1 MTTQNTHGGVRPGA
15 GRPPAEKT
23 EQKRIPIGILSQIE
37 NIIAQYKGQLPKDTL
52 FLEARTKLS
61 LPLATE
67 RVQAGFH
74 SPAAPYLSD
83 YIDLN
88 EYLVKNFV
96 STILVRV
103 IGLSMINI
111 GIEPG
116 DLLFIDR
123 SVEAHHRDVVLAD
136 YDGDFTLKRL
146 IRTLKGIEL
155 HPENPDF
162 PILRPKSSSTI
173 QLVGVLM
180 SSIKK
185 FK

>member
-1 MTTQNTHGGVRPGA
+1 MNNGGERPGA
-15 GRPPAEKT
+15 GRPANEPTA
-23 EQKRIPIGILSQIE
+23 QRRIPIGVLSQVE
-37 NIIAQYKGQLPKDTL
+37 NVIAQNKGQLPKDTM
-52 FLEARTKLS
+52 FLDVRTKLS

-67 RVQAGFH
+67 RVQAGFP

-88 EYLVKNFV
+88 EYLVKNPA
-96 STILVRV
+96 STILVRAT
-103 IGLSMINI
+103 GLSMINI

-116 DLLFIDR
+116 DLLLIDR

-136 YDGDFTLKRL
+136 FDGDFTLKRL

-162 PILRPKSSSTI
+162 PILRPKNSSTI